1 MKILNIG
8 SLNIDYVYQVDDFV
22 AGGETK
28 LSESMKIFSGGKG
41 LNQSIALKRAG
52 AEVYHG
58 GLIGRDGLF
67 LKELLQKE
75 GVNTDFIS
83 TVDESTGHAIIQVNK
98 SGENCILLF
107 GGANQLFA
115 ADGID
120 AILGSFNKGDYVL
133 LQNEINH
140 MDYIINK
147 AYDLGL
153 NIILNP
159 SPINDKLKGY
169 PLDKVSTFIL
179 NEIEGS
185 ELTGMNEAES
195 ILKVLIAK
203 YPNSNFVLTLGS
215 KGVIYGHKEERI
227 AVEAKKVIPV
237 DTTAAGDTFTGYY
250 LSGILKGKTV
260 KEALELAT
268 AAAALAVTRAGAAPS
283 IPVLSEVLIQPFK

>member
-1 MKILNIG
+1 MKIINIG

-28 LSESMKIFSGGKG
+28 LSEAMKIFSGGKG
-41 LNQSIALKRAG
+41 LNQSIALRRAG

-58 GLIGRDGLF
+58 GLIGSDGAF

-83 TVDESTGHAIIQVNK
+83 TVEGSTGHAIIQVN
-98 SGENCILLF
+98 SNGENCILLF
-107 GGANQLFA
+107 GGANQLFTTE
-115 ADGID
+115 GID
-120 AILGSFNKGDYVL
+120 TILGSFNKGDYVL

-153 NIILNP
+153 KIILNP
-159 SPINDKLKGY
+159 SPINDSLKSY

-179 NEIEGS
+179 NEVEGC
-185 ELTGMNEAES
+185 ELTDREEPES
-195 ILKVLIAK
+195 ILNVLTSK
-203 YPNSNFVLTLGS
+203 YPDSEIVLTLGS
-215 KGVIYGHKEERI
+215 KGVIYAHKEERI
-227 AVEAKKVIPV
+227 AVPAKKVTPV

-250 LSGILKGKTV
+250 LSAILMGKTV

-268 AAAALAVTRAGAAPS
+268 AAAALSVTRAGAAPS
-283 IPVLSEVLIQPFK
+283 LPVLSEILI

>member
-1 MKILNIG
+1 MKIINIG

-41 LNQSIALKRAG
+41 LNQSIALRRAG

-58 GLIGRDGLF
+58 GLIGSDGSF
-67 LKELLQKE
+67 LKELLQRE

-83 TVDESTGHAIIQVNK
+83 NVEGSTGHAIIQVNK
-98 SGENCILLF
+98 HGENCILLF
-107 GGANQLFA
+107 GGANQLFTA
-115 ADGID
+115 EGID
-120 AILGSFNKGDYVL
+120 AILTRFNKGDYVL

-140 MDYIINK
+140 MDYIINR

-153 NIILNP
+153 KIILNP
-159 SPINDKLKGY
+159 SPINDRLKSY

-179 NEIEGS
+179 NEVEGC
-185 ELTGMNEAES
+185 ELTGRDEPEF
-195 ILKVLIAK
+195 ILEELTSK
-203 YPNSNFVLTLGS
+203 YPDSEIVLTLGS

-227 AVEAKKVIPV
+227 YVPAKKVIPV

-250 LSGILKGKTV
+250 LSGILMDKTV

-268 AAAALAVTRAGAAPS
+268 AAAALSVTRAGAAPS
-283 IPVLSEVLIQPFK
+283 IPVLSEILI

>member
-1 MKILNIG
+1 MKIINIG

-28 LSESMKIFSGGKG
+28 LSESMKVFSGGKG

-58 GLIGRDGLF
+58 GLVGKDGIF
-67 LKELLQKE
+67 LKELLQRE

-83 TVDESTGHAIIQVNK
+83 TVDGSTGHAIIQVNK
-98 SGENCILLF
+98 KGENCILLF
-107 GGANQLFA
+107 GGANQLFRKE
-115 ADGID
+115 GID
-120 AILGSFNKGDYVL
+120 AILSSCNKGEYVL

-153 NIILNP
+153 KIILNP
-159 SPINDKLKGY
+159 SPINDSLKGY
-169 PLDKVSTFIL
+169 PLDKISTFIL
-179 NEIEGS
+179 NEVEGN
-185 ELTGMNEAES
+185 ELTGRDEPEL
-195 ILKVLIAK
+195 ILKELTAK
-203 YPNSNFVLTLGS
+203 YPDSEFVLTLGS
-215 KGVIYGHKEERI
+215 KGVIYAHKEERI

-237 DTTAAGDTFTGYY
+237 DTTAAGDTFTGFY
-250 LSGILKGKTV
+250 LSGVIMGKTV

-268 AAAALAVTRAGAAPS
+268 EAAALAVTRAGAAPS
-283 IPVLSEVLIQPFK
+283 IPMLSEISI